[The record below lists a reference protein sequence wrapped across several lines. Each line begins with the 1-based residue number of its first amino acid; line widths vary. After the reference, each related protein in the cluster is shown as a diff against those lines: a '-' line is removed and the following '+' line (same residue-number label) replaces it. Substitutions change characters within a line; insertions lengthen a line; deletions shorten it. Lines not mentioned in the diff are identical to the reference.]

1 MKRQSQRRLSATA
14 SRWFTSAGT
23 ALVLSSSLL
32 ADGPKDNQSDSV
44 RRIPP
49 PGAELTAEDKQP
61 VEKALA
67 EFTSELSALREMAAK
82 KPQIADLLPDV
93 EVFHKAVDWALRFGE
108 FFKKQELATAL
119 SLIEDG
125 RARAKALRDGQA
137 PWTKQTGLVVRGYR
151 SRIDGSVQPY
161 GLVIP
166 SSITPD
172 GAPGRLDF
180 WCHGRGETLS
190 ELSFIDGRRKS
201 AGEFTPKGGIVAHL
215 YGRYCNANKFAG
227 EIDLLEALHHIKANY
242 SIDASRVVV
251 RGFSMG
257 GAAAWQ
263 FAVHYPGLFAAAAP
277 GAGFSETPDFLKVFQ
292 NETLT
297 PAWYEKKLWRMY
309 DATGYALN
317 LANLPTVAYSGEV
330 DKQKQAADQ
339 MEAAAAKE
347 GLTLTHLIG
356 PATGHKY
363 HPDAKIEINRRIDAI
378 VAKGRDET
386 PERVRFVTYTLRYPE
401 SHWVKLEGLA
411 QHWERSSI
419 DARIDRQKRAFTVA
433 TKNVTKFTL
442 RFESGHFPFE
452 ADAKPVVSID
462 GSSVITEAKVETDR
476 SWTATFEKNNGTWSV
491 AKPSPAKELRKTP
504 GLQGPVDDAFLD
516 RFVMVKP
523 SGKPMNAA
531 TGKWV
536 EGEMTRALEHWRR
549 QFRGEI
555 NAVADSSVSD
565 ETIASS
571 NLVLWGDPSS
581 NAVLAKIADR
591 LPVKWSSS
599 GIEVRGQKFGAE
611 EHVPVLIYPNPLN
624 PSRYVVLNSGFTYRD
639 YDYLNNARQTPKLPD
654 WAIVDI
660 RSDVGPRFPGKV
672 ALAGFFGERWEVR
685 AAAADEK

>member
-1 MKRQSQRRLSATA
+1 M
-14 SRWFTSAGT
+14 AGT
-23 ALVLSSSLL
+23 CAAFLAAPMLF
-32 ADGPKDNQSDSV
+32 ADGPKDNQAESV

-49 PGAELTAEDKQP
+49 PGVELTAEEKMP
-61 VEKALA
+61 LEKALA
-67 EFTSELSALREMAAK
+67 EFSADLKALRELATK
-82 KPQIADLLPDV
+82 KPQVADLLPDV

-108 FFKKQELATAL
+108 VFKKPELATGL
-119 SLIEDG
+119 SLVEEG
-125 RARAKALRDGQA
+125 RARAKALKDGQA

-151 SRIDGSVQPY
+151 SQIDGSVQPY

-166 SSITPD
+166 ADVTPD
-172 GAPGRLDF
+172 GAPARLDF

-227 EIDLLEALHHIKANY
+227 EIDLLEALGHIKSNY
-242 SIDASRVVV
+242 SIDASRVVI

-297 PAWYEKKLWRMY
+297 PSWYEKKLWRMY
-309 DATGYALN
+309 DATDYALN

-347 GLTLTHLIG
+347 GLSLTHLIG

-363 HPDAKIEINRRIDAI
+363 HPDTKKEINRRIDSI
-378 VAKGRDET
+378 VAKGRDAT
-386 PERVRFVTYTLRYPE
+386 PERVRFVTFTLRYPE
-401 SHWVKLEGLA
+401 SHWIKLEGLG
-411 QHWERSSI
+411 QHWERASV
-419 DARIDRQKRAFTVA
+419 DARINRQKPGFQIT
-433 TKNVTKFTL
+433 TKNVTDL
-442 RFESGHFPFE
+442 RLQFESGHFPFD
-452 ADAKPVVSID
+452 ADAAPMVSID
-462 GSSVITEAKVETDR
+462 GSEFATGVKPETDR
-476 SWTATFEKNNGTWSV
+476 SWSVTLSKANGKWSV
-491 AKPSPAKELRKTP
+491 AKTAEKGLKKTP
-504 GLQGPVDDAFLD
+504 GLQGPIDDAFLD

-523 SGKPMNAA
+523 SGKPMNSL

-536 EGEMTRALEHWRR
+536 ESEMHRALEHWRR

-555 NAVADSSVSD
+555 QAVADSAVSD
-565 ETIASS
+565 ELIASS

-591 LPVKWSSS
+591 LPVKWSAA
-599 GIEVRGQKFGAE
+599 GVVVRGETFSAG
-611 EHVPVLIYPNPLN
+611 EHVPTLVYPNPLN
-624 PSRYVVLNSGFTYRD
+624 PSKYVVLNSGFTYRE

-654 WAIVDI
+654 WAVIDV
-660 RSDVGPRFPGKV
+660 RSDVGARFPGKV
-672 ALAGFFGERWEVR
+672 TLAGFFGERWEVR
-685 AAAADEK
+685 PPAHDER

>member
-1 MKRQSQRRLSATA
+1 MSGWLTCAGVALFIAT
-14 SRWFTSAGT
+14 
-23 ALVLSSSLL
+23 SLL
-32 ADGPKDNQSDSV
+32 ADGPKDNVADSV
-44 RRIPP
+44 RPIPP
-49 PGAELTAEDKQP
+49 PGVELTAEDKQP

-67 EFTSELSALREMAAK
+67 DFTAELKALREIAGK
-82 KPQIADLLPDV
+82 KPQVADLLPDV
-93 EVFHKAVDWALRFGE
+93 EVFHKAVDWPLRFGE

-137 PWTKQTGLVVRGYR
+137 PWTKQSGLVVRGYR

-166 SSITPD
+166 TGITPD

-201 AGEFTPKGGIVAHL
+201 PGEFTPKGGIVAHL

-227 EIDLLEALHHIKANY
+227 EVDLLEALSHIKANY
-242 SIDASRVVV
+242 SIDPDRVVV

-297 PAWYEKKLWRMY
+297 TSWYEKKLWRMY

-317 LANLPTVAYSGEV
+317 LANLPTVAYSGEI

-339 MEAAAAKE
+339 MEAASAKE

-363 HPDAKIEINRRIDAI
+363 HPDSKAEINRRIDSI
-378 VAKGRDET
+378 VEKGRDRT

-401 SHWVKLEGLA
+401 SHWVRLEGLN

-419 DARIDRQKRAFTVA
+419 DARIDRQKQGFTVA
-433 TKNVTKFTL
+433 TKNVTRFTL
-442 RFESGHFPFE
+442 HFGSGHFPFP
-452 ADAKPVVSID
+452 ADVKPSVSID
-462 GSSVITEAKVETDR
+462 GSPVPATVKAETDR
-476 SWTATFEKNNGTWSV
+476 SWSATFERTNGTWAISKQ
-491 AKPSPAKELRKTP
+491 ADKNGLRKAP
-504 GLQGPVDDAFLD
+504 GLQGPIDDAFLD

-523 SGKPMNAA
+523 SGKPMNAT
-531 TGKWV
+531 TGQWV
-536 EGEMTRALEHWRR
+536 EKEMTRALDHWRR

-555 NAVADSSVSD
+555 TAVVDSSVSD

-581 NAVLAKIADR
+581 NTVLARIADR

-599 GIEVRGQKFGAE
+599 GIEVRGEKFSAG
-611 EHVPVLIYPNPLN
+611 EHVPVLVYPNPLN
-624 PSRYVVLNSGFTYRD
+624 PDRYVVLNSGFTYRE

-654 WAIVDI
+654 WAIVDV
-660 RSDVGPRFPGKV
+660 RSDVGARFPGKV
-672 ALAGFFGERWEVR
+672 TLAGFFGERWEIR
-685 AAAADEK
+685 PAASDER

>member
-1 MKRQSQRRLSATA
+1 MTSRLLTGAGAALALSTA
-14 SRWFTSAGT
+14 
-23 ALVLSSSLL
+23 LL
-32 ADGPKDNQSDSV
+32 ADGPKDNAADSV
-44 RRIPP
+44 RPVPP
-49 PGAELTAEDKQP
+49 PGVELTPEDKQP

-67 EFTSELSALREMAAK
+67 EFTAELNALRELAAK
-82 KPQIADLLPDV
+82 KPQVADLLPDV
-93 EVFHKAVDWALRFGE
+93 EVFHKSVDWALRFGE
-108 FFKKQELATAL
+108 IFKKQELAAAL

-137 PWTKQTGLVVRGYR
+137 PWTRQTGLVVRGYR

-166 SSITPD
+166 SNITPD
-172 GAPGRLDF
+172 GTPGRLDF

-227 EIDLLEALHHIKANY
+227 EIDLLEALAHIKSNY
-242 SIDASRVVV
+242 SIDASRIVI

-297 PAWYEKKLWRMY
+297 PSWYEKKLWRMY

-347 GLTLTHLIG
+347 GLSLTHLIG

-363 HPDAKIEINRRIDAI
+363 HPDSKLEINRRIDAI

-386 PERVRFVTYTLRYPE
+386 PERVRFVTYSLRYPE

-419 DARIDRQKRAFTVA
+419 DARIDRQKQGFVVS
-433 TKNVTKFTL
+433 TKNVTRFTL
-442 RFESGHFPFE
+442 RFESGHFPFD
-452 ADAKPVVSID
+452 ADAKPAVSID
-462 GSSVITEAKVETDR
+462 GANVLAGVKAETDR
-476 SWTATFEKNNGTWSV
+476 SWVVTFEKSNGVWAV
-491 AKPSPAKELRKTP
+491 AKPSSANELRKTP

-523 SGKPMNAA
+523 SGKPMHPA

-536 EGEMTRALEHWRR
+536 ESEMTRALEHWRR

-555 NAVADSSVSD
+555 SAVADSAVAD
-565 ETIASS
+565 ETVASS

-591 LPVKWSSS
+591 LPVKWSST
-599 GIEVRGQKFGAE
+599 GIEVRGQKFSAA
-611 EHVPVLIYPNPLN
+611 EHVPILIYPNPLN
-624 PSRYVVLNSGFTYRD
+624 PSRYVVLNSGFTYRE

-654 WAIVDI
+654 WAIVDV

-672 ALAGFFGERWEVR
+672 TLAGFFGERWEVR